1 MRAGEWAGMEPPWL
15 HYPAWMAP
23 TYQRGRS
30 NHQVLVLAV
39 GRASPLSTRSEG
51 QVWRAGFLLANAGRD
66 TRNARQL
73 ALWTLVGSES
83 LRERQVCAWW
93 GQITLSFSFPL
104 RTTSPAP
111 QPAGS

>member
-23 TYQRGRS
+23 TYQRGGS

-51 QVWRAGFLLANAGRD
+51 QVWRAGCLIASRD
-66 TRNARQL
+66 TRNERKS
-73 ALWTLVGSES
+73 ALWTPVGSES
-83 LRERQVCAWW
+83 LREQQVSAWW
-93 GQITLSFSFPL
+93 GQITLAFSFPL

-111 QPAGS
+111 LPAGS